1 MKAYVYI
8 LKCADGSYYTGCTTD
23 LRKRLLEHDLGE
35 GAKYTKKR
43 LPVSMVYFEEYS
55 RIDAAFEREKQIQR
69 WSRKKK
75 EALISGDIESLKR
88 ASRSRNKSNQSK
100 K

>member
-1 MKAYVYI
+1 MQSKCSGCIRKYHLGKNVY
-8 LKCADGSYYTGCTTD
+8 KTG
-23 LRKRLLEHDLGE
+23 KRLLEHDLGE